1 MKMKTLTMK
10 GIFTSLTFLFLTQSI
25 IVNAQENKEQEC
37 NIKYN
42 LFRVDAKN
50 KNYDLAYDNWL
61 WTFEN
66 CPDLS
71 INIYKIGSD
80 IADYRYQKATTEVEK
95 QVAKD
100 LVIKVFKQRLQYY
113 PNDNPAKIYSDWAD
127 FLYKTGSPETEY
139 FEFFERAYKTNPE
152 EMGVKAIPLYYEG
165 IIKRNKDNNVQF
177 IFDMYDNLTDVINR
191 KVDNFSKKMEDFQ
204 TMETNGVELSDT
216 QKNNRVAYSQN
227 MESLG
232 MVASLITDMS
242 EEFATCERLIP
253 LYQAEFESHKTD
265 ITWLS
270 RSVDRLQNKGCTD
283 SDLYDQIVEVYINA
297 DPSANAYISY
307 ANLQLKKG
315 DENKALEY
323 FKKAVS
329 LETENFRKAEILF
342 KIAQI
347 MQGKGRFAEA
357 RTYAYQALDSR
368 PSLGKAYL
376 LIAQMYA
383 SNANSCGGGDVF
395 GVRMVYQAA
404 LEKAYKA
411 KSVDSSISTLANKFI
426 NSYAAKAP
434 TTEDVFLK
442 GIASGSSW
450 RINCWIS
457 ESVRVP

>member
-1 MKMKTLTMK
+1 MTMKTLTMK
-10 GIFTSLTFLFLTQSI
+10 GLFTSLTFLFLTQSI

-71 INIYKIGSD
+71 INVYKIGSD
-80 IADYRYQKATTEVEK
+80 IADYRYQKAISEAEK

-139 FEFFERAYKTNPE
+139 FELFEKAYKTNPE

-191 KVDNFSKKMEDFQ
+191 KVDNFSKKLEDFQ

-216 QKNNRVAYSQN
+216 QKNNKVAFSQN

-232 MVASLITDMS
+232 LVASLIADMS
-242 EEFATCERLIP
+242 GEFETCERLIP
-253 LYQAEFESHKTD
+253 LYQAEFEAHKQD
-265 ITWLS
+265 LVWLK
-270 RSVDRLQNKGCTD
+270 RSVSRLAEKGCTD
-283 SDLYDQIVEVYINA
+283 SEFYDMIVETYVNVDGSCDSFI
-297 DPSANAYISY
+297 AYAGLMI
-307 ANLQLKKG
+307 KKG

-323 FKKAVS
+323 FKKAVDCQ
-329 LETENFRKAEILF
+329 EDKYKKADILYN
-342 KIAQI
+342 IAII
-347 MQGKGRFAEA
+347 MKNKGRSADA
-357 RTYAYQALDSR
+357 RTYAYQALESR
-368 PSLGKAYL
+368 PNLGKAYL
-376 LIAQMYA
+376 LIASMYA
-383 SNANSCGGGDVF
+383 SSARSCSNGDVF
-395 GVRMVYQAA
+395 TERMVYQAA

-411 KSVDSSISTLANKFI
+411 KAVDPSIASQANKAI
-426 NSYAAKAP
+426 ASYASKAP
-434 TTEDVFLK
+434 TTEDVFNEGEK
-442 GIASGSSW
+442 SGSSR
-450 RINCWIS
+450 RINCWIN
-457 ESVRVP
+457 ESVRIP